1 MHIQSQGC
9 ILIEEKVVWSV
20 MEAVQ
25 RDPPV
30 VSWLT
35 NHPKGPTLIDV
46 QGWALLLGC

>member
-9 ILIEEKVVWSV
+9 IPIEEKVVWSV

-30 VSWLT
+30 VR
-35 NHPKGPTLIDV
+35 
-46 QGWALLLGC
+46 